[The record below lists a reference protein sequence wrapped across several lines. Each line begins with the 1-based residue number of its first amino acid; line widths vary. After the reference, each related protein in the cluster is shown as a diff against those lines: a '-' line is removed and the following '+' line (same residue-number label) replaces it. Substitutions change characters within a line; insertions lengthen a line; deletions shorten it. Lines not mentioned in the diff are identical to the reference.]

1 MSPETEGAPMPAW
14 SSAFFSLIHPVQVA
28 AVEAF
33 AFIGEPMSALVV
45 YEVLGRS
52 SSFGTVAYHVRRL
65 AERGV
70 LVERYTEPVRG
81 AHQHFYALAT

>member
-1 MSPETEGAPMPAW
+1 MSTDRDPTPAPAW
-14 SSAFFSLIHPVQVA
+14 SIAFFSLIHPVQVA

-33 AFIGEPMSALVV
+33 LFIGEPMSALVV
-45 YEVLGRS
+45 YEVLDRS

-70 LVERYTEPVRG
+70 LVERSVVPVRG
-81 AHQHFYALAT
+81 AHEHFFVLAT